1 MLDLA
6 KYPSLGAALK
16 DALQAFAGE
25 VCLMEADREREKE
38 RLTYREFALRGHP
51 LARTLQD
58 AGFAAGDRAAIV
70 MTNQS
75 KWLISAYAIF
85 FRGGVLVPLDYKL
98 TPDEQWQ
105 LLAHSGASVLVTE
118 YPIWR
123 QLVASAG
130 RAAATNLKSIYVTEV
145 PANAELSGAQRWESA
160 LEATTEPT
168 FVPRTRKEVATI
180 VYSSGTGGRPK
191 GCMMLHENY
200 LEQCVALTSL
210 YPFAPGFRYLSILP
224 TNHAID
230 FMVGFFGPF
239 ICGAAVVH
247 LRTLRPEFVREAFV
261 KYKVTYVSLVP
272 LVLKNLQKGLQ
283 ARFDALTPGKRRV
296 FNLLVALNKAL
307 TKSQPRLGL
316 SRRLLGQVHA
326 AFGGEL
332 RAIIVGGAFTEPQT
346 LQFFYDLGIPV
357 ANGYGLTEAGTAIT
371 VNDLHPF
378 RADTVGKPL
387 PGMEVRIVDA
397 GADGIGEIYVRSKTV
412 MSGYLNEPELTAET
426 IVDGWLKTGDL
437 GRFDSTGHLQLF
449 GRKKNMI
456 VTEEGKNIYPED
468 IEAVFDSLPVKE
480 FCVFAANYIW
490 PQRSMVGEQ
499 LVLVIHLEPGL
510 VFNEELRKNISFLNG
525 RLLNYKRIH
534 GIVVFDE
541 DFPRTASLKIKRNV
555 LAERL
560 GGLDREKVILSL

>member
-6 KYPSLGAALK
+6 KYQSIGAALK
-16 DALQAFAGE
+16 DALETFAGE
-25 VCLMEADREREKE
+25 VCLIEADREREKE

-58 AGFAAGDRAAIV
+58 AGFAAGARAAIV

-123 QLVASAG
+123 QLVVSAG

-168 FVPRTRKEVATI
+168 FLPRTRKDLATI

-296 FNLLVALNKAL
+296 FNLLVAVNKAL

-397 GADGIGEIYVRSKTV
+397 GADGIGEIDVRSKTV

-490 PQRSMVGEQ
+490 PQRSLVGEQ

-510 VFNEELRKNISFLNG
+510 VFTEELRKNISFLNG

-534 GIVVFDE
+534 GIVVLDE

-560 GGLDREKVILSL
+560 GGLDREKVILGL

>member
-1 MLDLA
+1 MLDLT
-6 KYPSLGAALK
+6 KYQSIGAALK
-16 DALQAFAGE
+16 DALDRFAAE
-25 VCLMEADREREKE
+25 VCLIEADRERENE
-38 RLTYREFALRGHP
+38 RLTYAEFKRRAHP
-51 LARTLQD
+51 LARALQD
-58 AGFAAGDRAAIV
+58 AGVGPGDHASII

-75 KWLISAYAIF
+75 KWLISACAIF
-85 FRGGVLVPLDYKL
+85 YSGGVLVPLDYKL
-98 TPDEQWQ
+98 SPDEQWQ
-105 LLAHSGASVLVTE
+105 LLKHSGANVLITEYPVWRQLSSASGRALATNLQTVLVTE
-118 YPIWR
+118 
-123 QLVASAG
+123 A
-130 RAAATNLKSIYVTEV
+130 
-145 PANAELSGAQRWESA
+145 PANADLSGATHWENFRS
-160 LEATTEPT
+160 EAEPV
-168 FVPRTRKEVATI
+168 FRPRERKDVACI

-191 GCMMLHENY
+191 GCMMTHENY

-210 YPFAPGFRYLSILP
+210 YPFSPGVRYLSILP

-239 ICGAAVVH
+239 TCGACVVH
-247 LRTLRPEFVREAFV
+247 LRTLRPEFVREAFP
-261 KYKVTYVSLVP
+261 KYKITYVSLVP
-272 LVLKNLQKGLQ
+272 LVLKNLQKGLR
-283 ARFDALTPGKRRV
+283 ARFDALPPAQRKM
-296 FNLLVALNKAL
+296 FNTLVTINKAF
-307 TKSQPRLGL
+307 TKSHPRLGL
-316 SRRLLGQVHA
+316 SRRLLKQVHS

-371 VNDLHPF
+371 VNDLKPF

-387 PGMEVRIVDA
+387 PGMEVKIVDP
-397 GADGIGEIYVRSKTV
+397 DSEGIGEVTVRSKTV
-412 MSGYLNEPELTAET
+412 MAGYLNDPDLTAET
-426 IVDGWLKTGDL
+426 IVNGWLRTGDL
-437 GRFDSTGHLQLF
+437 GRFDATGHLQLF

-490 PQRSMVGEQ
+490 PQRSMTGEQ
-499 LVLVIHLEPGL
+499 LVLAIHLEQNQT
-510 VFNEELRKNISFLNG
+510 FTEDLRREISARNS

-534 GIVVFDE
+534 GIILVND

-560 GGLDREKVILSL
+560 AALDRASAVLPL